1 MNRVK
6 WRERERERCTKEREE
21 MMSSSKVL
29 KAAPSN
35 GGPVH
40 CHQSWDK
47 VSKREGG
54 ERERREKRERDFVCV
69 CVRVCVCD

>member
-6 WRERERERCTKEREE
+6 WREREKERCTKEREE

-54 ERERREKRERDFVCV
+54 ERERERERERLYVCV
-69 CVRVCVCD
+69 